1 MCYIYQTHVLRA
13 QVVQG
18 VRGAQEAAPAAE
30 LNETTMYWPP
40 YIYPGS
46 CCAQVVQVCAE
57 HKKPRKLLKHLD
69 AARAASQRQ
78 RHPPRCLIFTNKVPR
93 GQG

>member
-1 MCYIYQTHVLRA
+1 MYQVHYVNPGPCGT
-13 QVVQG
+13 QVVRVCTEHKKPLQG
-18 VRGAQEAAPAAE
+18 SYTGHRACNACVTRYM
-30 LNETTMYWPP
+30 L
-40 YIYPGS
+40 
-46 CCAQVVQVCAE
+46 CKQVVQVCAE

-93 GQG
+93 VVG